1 VVDSGYGHDHLKYMT
16 TDGKRKDGFAYRII
30 KKIALAIY
38 YFAFVAVSYGVYQQ
52 AHLMHHAWI
61 VADALNGITGGF
73 FLVYPFNIFREN
85 WVDLASD
92 WIGCVF
98 IMIILTATA
107 EVIGGILGLGG
118 FV

>member
-1 VVDSGYGHDHLKYMT
+1 MDYGYGYEHLKT
-16 TDGKRKDGFAYRII
+16 VPKEEKRTEGVVYRII
-30 KKIALAIY
+30 KIVALGIY
-38 YFAFVAVSYGVYQQ
+38 YLAFAMVSFGVYQQ
-52 AHLMHHAWI
+52 AHILHNAWI

-73 FLVYPFNIFREN
+73 FLVYPFNIFRED

-107 EVIGGILGLGG
+107 SVIGGILGLGG